1 MLKIIKTLIKL
12 VVFTYLSLVFAV
24 QPALAQY
31 IENNDEIS
39 QDAIQNPEKLLDEAS
54 LNEPDASLDYEEIKD
69 KNLNDA
75 KPISIGKQIRRLKKE
90 LLKNKDPEIQY
101 QLGLLHL
108 KVGMNYSA
116 LTYFTKAAEQG
127 HKSSIKL
134 LKRTRAVRDNLMML
148 AIILMQPDTKK

>member
-54 LNEPDASLDYEEIKD
+54 LNESDASLDYEEIKD

-108 KVGMNYSA
+108 KAGMNYGA